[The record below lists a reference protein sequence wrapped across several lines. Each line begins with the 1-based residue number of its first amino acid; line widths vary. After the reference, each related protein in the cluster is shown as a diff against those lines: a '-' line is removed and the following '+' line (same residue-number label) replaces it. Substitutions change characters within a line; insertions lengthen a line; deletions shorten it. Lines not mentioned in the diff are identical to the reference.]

1 MSGSGD
7 GLGSDG
13 GLRDLGES
21 AIEGLLERVGRG
33 VSKVQ
38 ERRPLAYDLLE
49 SEEAYLA
56 VFDAPGTTNSD
67 IQVQFREDAVEVKVD
82 RFREFH
88 EEFEMRFPGRGLS
101 LDGTAELPEDA
112 SVDPTAAE
120 ATLAENGTLRVRI
133 PKEADDGPVD
143 VAEED
148 EQTEQDDGPESIELD
163 EHGDAD
169 EHGEN
174 ETDEHTEGDEHGDDE
189 HDEGETNEH
198 GDDGHADEKHGD
210 DGHAGDHDDQTD
222 ADDTHADTD
231 GDAHDAGDHEEHAD
245 ADDGHEEHAD
255 DESEN

>member
-7 GLGSDG
+7 GLGSDS

-49 SEEAYLA
+49 SEDAYLA

-163 EHGDAD
+163 EHGD
-169 EHGEN
+169 
-174 ETDEHTEGDEHGDDE
+174 DDG
-189 HDEGETNEH
+189 HDEGETDEH
-198 GDDGHADEKHGD
+198 GDDGHDEGETDEHG
-210 DGHAGDHDDQTD
+210 GDHDDQTD
-222 ADDTHADTD
+222 ADDAHADAD

-245 ADDGHEEHAD
+245 ANDGHGEHAD

>member
-1 MSGSGD
+1 MSGD

-13 GLRDLGES
+13 GLRDIGES

-49 SEEAYLA
+49 SEDAYLV

-101 LDGTAELPEDA
+101 LDGTAELPEGA
-112 SVDPTAAE
+112 SVDPTDAE

-133 PKEADDGPVD
+133 PKDEDDGPVD
-143 VAEED
+143 VAEESEAD
-148 EQTEQDDGPESIELD
+148 TDDTDDGPESIELD
-163 EHGDAD
+163 EHDGDGD
-169 EHGEN
+169 DHSGE
-174 ETDEHTEGDEHGDDE
+174 TGDDE
-189 HDEGETNEH
+189 ETEDH
-198 GDDGHADEKHGD
+198 G
-210 DGHAGDHDDQTD
+210 TD
-222 ADDTHADTD
+222 ADDHEDHGAD
-231 GDAHDAGDHEEHAD
+231 DHD
-245 ADDGHEEHAD
+245 ADDHDPDDHDANAD
-255 DESEN
+255 DHEDHDPDDHDADDN

>member
-174 ETDEHTEGDEHGDDE
+174 ETDEHGENETDEHGDDE

-198 GDDGHADEKHGD
+198 
-210 DGHAGDHDDQTD
+210 AGDHDDQTD
-222 ADDTHADTD
+222 ADDAHADAD
-231 GDAHDAGDHEEHAD
+231 SGAHDAGDHEEHAD
-245 ADDGHEEHAD
+245 AHDGHEEHAD

>member
-49 SEEAYLA
+49 SEDAYLA

-169 EHGEN
+169 EHTEG
-174 ETDEHTEGDEHGDDE
+174 ETDEHTEGKTDEHGDDE
-189 HDEGETNEH
+189 RDEGETNEH
-198 GDDGHADEKHGD
+198 GGDGHSDDE
-210 DGHAGDHDDQTD
+210 HAGDHDDQAD

-245 ADDGHEEHAD
+245 ADDGHGEHAD